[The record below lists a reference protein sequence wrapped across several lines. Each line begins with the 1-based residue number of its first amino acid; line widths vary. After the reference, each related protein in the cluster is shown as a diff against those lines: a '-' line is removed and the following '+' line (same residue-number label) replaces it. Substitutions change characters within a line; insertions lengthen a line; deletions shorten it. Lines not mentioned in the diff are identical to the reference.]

1 MTLRCLFVDFNSY
14 FASVEQQ
21 DDPSLRGRPVG
32 VVPVMAESTCCIAAS
47 VEAKRFGVRTGT
59 PVREAR
65 ELCPGIA
72 IVPARPGRYVQL
84 HRQALAALEDSFPQ
98 TDVHV
103 GSIDEMACDLVGS
116 RRQRDKA
123 LALAHSVK
131 ASLREQV
138 GEWVRCSI
146 GIAPNRFLAKTASDM
161 RKPDGLVVI
170 EQAELPQALFGLALQ
185 DLCGIGPAMHERLQ
199 AHGIRTVE
207 QLCLA
212 PVHRLRH
219 AWGGIE
225 GARFHARLHGAES
238 PGEPAPRRAS
248 IGHSH
253 VLAPE
258 FRSTAGANAVLK
270 KLLQKAAMR
279 LRSHGLLTG
288 LLQVKVKYLGA
299 EPWEAAVEFDH
310 DDDTRL
316 FLRLLVRLLAQ
327 RREPGTVLA
336 VGVSLHRL
344 VARDQASGLLFGQAD
359 ATEADAL
366 NGVVDRINAKYG
378 LNRIYFGGAQ
388 AALAAAPMRIS
399 FNRIP
404 DAGREEE
411 AERNELWLQR
421 VNQAKVLAEA
431 AHRRRE
437 DAGGR

>member
-59 PVREAR
+59 LVREAR
-65 ELCPGIA
+65 ELCPDLV
-72 IVPARPGRYVQL
+72 IVPARPARYVEL
-84 HRQALAALEDSFPQ
+84 HHAALDALEENFPGN
-98 TDVHV
+98 DVHV

-116 RRQRDKA
+116 RRQRERAVA
-123 LALAHSVK
+123 LALSVK
-131 ASLREQV
+131 ASLRERV
-138 GEWVRCSI
+138 GGWIRCSVGI
-146 GIAPNRFLAKTASDM
+146 GPNRFLAKTASDM
-161 RKPDGLVVI
+161 HKPDGLVVL
-170 EQAELPQALFGLALQ
+170 EQDALPQTLFGLELQ
-185 DLCGIGPAMHERLQ
+185 DLCGIGPAMHQRLQ

-207 QLCLA
+207 QLCLT

-225 GARFHARLHGAES
+225 GERFHARLHGAEL
-238 PGEPAPRRAS
+238 PEAPTRRAS

-258 FRSTAGANAVLK
+258 FRSTAGADAVLK

-279 LRSHGLLTG
+279 LREAKLLAGLM
-288 LLQVKVKYLGA
+288 QVKVKYVGE

-310 DDDTRL
+310 DDDSRL
-316 FLRLLVRLLAQ
+316 LLRLLARLLAQ
-327 RREPGTVLA
+327 RRDRRPVLA
-336 VGVSLHRL
+336 VGVSLQRL
-344 VARDQASGLLFGQAD
+344 VARGQASGLLFGQTDHA
-359 ATEADAL
+359 EAQAL
-366 NGVVDRINAKYG
+366 NGVIDRINRKYG
-378 LNRIYFGGAQ
+378 LNKIYFGGAQ
-388 AALAAAPMRIS
+388 DALAAAPMRIS

-404 DAGREEE
+404 QAGLEQE
-411 AERNELWLQR
+411 ADKNELWLQR
-421 VNQAKVLAEA
+421 LNQAKVLAEA

-437 DAGGR
+437 AGGL